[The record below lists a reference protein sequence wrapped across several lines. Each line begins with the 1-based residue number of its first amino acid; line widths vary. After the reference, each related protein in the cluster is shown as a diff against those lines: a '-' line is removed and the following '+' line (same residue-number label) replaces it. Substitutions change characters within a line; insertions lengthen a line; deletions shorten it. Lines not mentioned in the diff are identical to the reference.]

1 MLSDELQ
8 EKLAKRIEGTLV
20 EPEVDYKDYLS
31 AISIIEDLYNKSKI
45 VHADFSEYNIFKT
58 KKGLVV
64 FDFDSSVDI
73 RHPNA
78 VEFLERDI
86 KNIARFFV
94 KRGLTVENPI
104 DILKR
109 MIK

>member
-8 EKLAKRIEGTLV
+8 EKFAKRIDGRL
-20 EPEVDYKDYLS
+20 
-31 AISIIEDLYNKSKI
+31 
-45 VHADFSEYNIFKT
+45 
-58 KKGLVV
+58 V
-64 FDFDSSVDI
+64 FDFSSTVDI

-78 VEFLERDI
+78 IEFLERDI
-86 KNIARFFV
+86 KNITRFFV
-94 KRGLTVENPI
+94 KRRLTVENSL